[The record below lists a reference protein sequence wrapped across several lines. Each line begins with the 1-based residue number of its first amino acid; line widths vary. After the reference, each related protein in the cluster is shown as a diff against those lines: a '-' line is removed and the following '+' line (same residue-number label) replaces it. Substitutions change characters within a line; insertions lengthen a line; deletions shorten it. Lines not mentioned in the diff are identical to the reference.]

1 LVIVAFAAVPG
12 LPNAQDAGAARAEG
26 ASAESPVRAMHGG
39 ILPPE
44 EYGGELGKRR
54 YLLGDW
60 GGTRTDLADKGIR
73 FRGSLTPSV
82 QGVVDGGAD
91 ETSAF
96 GVSGDLWSALDL
108 DRMGLVRGGLLV
120 ARAEFDTGRTIN
132 NKSGT
137 IMAPSYN
144 ALFPVSGE
152 AGRDVFSLTNLYYTQ
167 FLGERFGVWLG
178 RTDTFHNASLNEFA
192 GLNPRAGKSQFMNL
206 ALTGSPVM
214 PITQPYVTSL
224 GAGFFA
230 RPADDWELAGMVM
243 DSRES
248 SLTDGLSD
256 FGRDWNAFAAV
267 ARRHRIGNL
276 PGRNMVAFSYSWNGD
291 YTNLDGGQLSNIVS
305 GTPLDRQD
313 DTWALIYSGFQ
324 YLQVFDGDTSKPVN
338 LKDGRVDHRGWG
350 VFVMAGLADKDTNP
364 VQWSI
369 AAGIGGRGLFPSRP
383 DDEFGIGYFHVD
395 LKSGVVANII
405 GLESAEQGVEIYYQ
419 FEVIPSVHVTPDIQI
434 VDPGLAGIDTAVV
447 LGLRTNIT
455 F

>member
-137 IMAPSYN
+137 IMAPSY
-144 ALFPVSGE
+144 S
-152 AGRDVFSLTNLYYTQ
+152 
-167 FLGERFGVWLG
+167 
-178 RTDTFHNASLNEFA
+178 
-192 GLNPRAGKSQFMNL
+192 
-206 ALTGSPVM
+206 
-214 PITQPYVTSL
+214 
-224 GAGFFA
+224 
-230 RPADDWELAGMVM
+230 
-243 DSRES
+243 
-248 SLTDGLSD
+248 
-256 FGRDWNAFAAV
+256 
-267 ARRHRIGNL
+267 
-276 PGRNMVAFSYSWNGD
+276 
-291 YTNLDGGQLSNIVS
+291 
-305 GTPLDRQD
+305 
-313 DTWALIYSGFQ
+313 
-324 YLQVFDGDTSKPVN
+324 
-338 LKDGRVDHRGWG
+338 
-350 VFVMAGLADKDTNP
+350 
-364 VQWSI
+364 
-369 AAGIGGRGLFPSRP
+369 IGG
-383 DDEFGIGYFHVD
+383 
-395 LKSGVVANII
+395 SGA
-405 GLESAEQGVEIYYQ
+405 
-419 FEVIPSVHVTPDIQI
+419 
-434 VDPGLAGIDTAVV
+434 
-447 LGLRTNIT
+447 
-455 F
+455 